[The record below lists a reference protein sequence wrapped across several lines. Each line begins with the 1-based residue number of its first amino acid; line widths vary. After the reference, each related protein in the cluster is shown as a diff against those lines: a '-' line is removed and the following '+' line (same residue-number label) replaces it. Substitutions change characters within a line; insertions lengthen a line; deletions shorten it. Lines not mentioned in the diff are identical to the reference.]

1 MNGLFCERL
10 GKLRVSLFTFVFI
23 GAVLYSD
30 CSFFT
35 FEVLLAAM
43 LHEFGHLLSMKLF
56 GVKIHS
62 LTVLPYG
69 AVISSD
75 VSLLP
80 YKKEAV
86 VALSGVII
94 NVTISVVSI
103 VIWLFTRDIYTL
115 FFCVCNGFLAII
127 NLVPVPTFDG
137 ARAIE
142 SMLCEYFTEEK
153 TQLYMENV
161 YYFSF
166 LVLVLL
172 SLYVLNVTEGNF
184 SLVILLA
191 YMFICI
197 YANCHSESE

>member
-1 MNGLFCERL
+1 MNGLICVRL

-30 CSFFT
+30 FSVFT
-35 FEVLLAAM
+35 FEVLLAAIF
-43 LHEFGHLLSMKLF
+43 HELGHLFSMKLF
-56 GVKIHS
+56 RVKIHS

-75 VSLLP
+75 VALLP

-94 NVTISVVSI
+94 NIIISAVFCAA
-103 VIWLFTRDIYTL
+103 WLFSGDIYTL
-115 FFCVCNGFLAII
+115 FFCVCNVFLAII

-142 SMLCEYFTEEK
+142 AVLCEYFAEEK
-153 TQLYMENV
+153 TQLYMDNV

-166 LVLVLL
+166 LTLVLL
-172 SLYVLNVTEGNF
+172 SLYVLNVTGGNF
-184 SLVILLA
+184 SLVILLT